1 MPKDQA
7 NAFRAFVNENE
18 SVQEQ
23 SQATSTAETLNITNH
38 GIPENPYNPHCWI
51 TGKPDIGEQT
61 WIGAFTLIDGLG
73 GLKIGRGCDI
83 SSGAQI
89 LTHSTVRR
97 CLTERQFDKIDY
109 RPTVIEDHVFVGTN
123 ATILMGCQIGH
134 HSVIGAGAVV
144 LAGSTIPPFSLV
156 VGVPGRVTRCLEA
169 DLQQWSA
176 DQS

>member
-1 MPKDQA
+1 MPNDQA
-7 NAFRAFVNENE
+7 NAFRTFVNENE

-23 SQATSTAETLNITNH
+23 IQAASTAGTLNITNH
-38 GIPENPYNPHCWI
+38 GIPENPYNPYCWI

-97 CLTERQFDKIDY
+97 CLTERQFDKVDY
-109 RPTVIEDHVFVGTN
+109 RPPQCHRRRRSCSRRIHDPPFFLCSWRARARDSLSRTG
-123 ATILMGCQIGH
+123 
-134 HSVIGAGAVV
+134 SSAVV
-144 LAGSTIPPFSLV
+144 CGPIIEMAL
-156 VGVPGRVTRCLEA
+156 
-169 DLQQWSA
+169 
-176 DQS
+176 